1 MLAMVLEEE
10 VNAFLRR
17 DRYER
22 GKEFRGYRN
31 GYHPKRE
38 VTVGLGPVEVR
49 VPRVSEV
56 PSQVSPNGF
65 ESRIVLKYQRASEAT
80 RRLFTR
86 LYLEGLATGDFEPV
100 FREYGMHNVP
110 PVFQEIREKSF
121 HGDENPEE
129 EYHPHADED
138 PHYWVEGAPLATLLI
153 LT

>member
-49 VPRVSEV
+49 VPRVAEV
-56 PSQVSPNGF
+56 PAQVSANGF

-86 LYLEGLATGDFEPV
+86 LNNAYFHIHEDKLDLDTNDIPSACDCQARSEPL
-100 FREYGMHNVP
+100 
-110 PVFQEIREKSF
+110 
-121 HGDENPEE
+121 DNPKRF
-129 EYHPHADED
+129 PT
-138 PHYWVEGAPLATLLI
+138 PK
-153 LT
+153 